1 MPIKIFYVAAFAKPS
16 DHAWFSLG
24 RMRKVGQIVSTIGS
38 LAHHIQYLNIAPFHQ
53 GSIEIG
59 TPPISVRRM
68 CSTSFLPLRIIQ
80 LIANSA
86 FFFLAIKNWSSPSI
100 LWLYNTRYAES
111 SVALAALIVR
121 PQLRL
126 VLQLE
131 DLASARD
138 DNHGWAGI
146 IDRFTTSLLSR
157 RANRV
162 FAVSEDVAQAF
173 SNENQFD
180 YDSIEIL
187 PPTLDPIFSRL
198 AAERIEPFSSP
209 RYTILYA
216 GSYHREKG
224 AYDLIEAFLSLGTAN
239 AQLILAGSAPEHTIA
254 SFKSESQISFTG
266 VLNNEALYR
275 LYSTCDVVVNP
286 HRKILNAN
294 YIFPFKLIET
304 VSSGALPLTTP
315 VPGSEKLG
323 LPADCFIKDIQDL
336 SEKLSRA
343 PELWR
348 NNRESVQTA
357 ASICRQRYSSEAMTH
372 KIKSTLSSL

>member
-1 MPIKIFYVAAFAKPS
+1 MPIKIFYVAAFAQPS

-24 RMRKVGQIVSTIGS
+24 RMRKVGQIVSTIGN
-38 LAHHIQYLNIAPFHQ
+38 LAYHIQYLNIAPFRQ

-59 TPPISVRRM
+59 TPPIPVRRL
-68 CSTSFLPLRIIQ
+68 CSTSFLPLRVIQ
-80 LIANSA
+80 LLFNSSH
-86 FFFLAIKNWSSPSI
+86 FFLAIKNWSSPSI
-100 LWLYNTRYAES
+100 LWLYNTRFAES

-138 DNHGWAGI
+138 DNHGWAGA
-146 IDRFTTSLLSR
+146 IDRLTTSFLSR

-173 SNENQFD
+173 SIENNFD

-198 AAERIEPFSSP
+198 VAERNEPFSSP

-224 AYDLIEAFLSLGTAN
+224 AYDLIEAFLSLGRIN
-239 AQLILAGSAPEHTIA
+239 AQLILAGSAPEQTKALYKAEPHIL
-254 SFKSESQISFTG
+254 FTG
-266 VLNNEALYR
+266 VISNEALYK
-275 LYSTCDVVVNP
+275 LYASCDVVVNP
-286 HRKILNAN
+286 HRKILNSN

-304 VSSGALPLTTP
+304 VL
-315 VPGSEKLG
+315 
-323 LPADCFIKDIQDL
+323 
-336 SEKLSRA
+336 
-343 PELWR
+343 
-348 NNRESVQTA
+348 
-357 ASICRQRYSSEAMTH
+357 
-372 KIKSTLSSL
+372 KI